1 MKTVQRKKALPF
13 VVKSP
18 PSRRRGLK
26 KYFLDYQC
34 GADLSPPSR
43 RRGLK
48 NSKRIRLT
56 ESLESP
62 PSRRRGLKI
71 LFYPTFVS
79 LLLSPPSRRRGL
91 KTNIS
96 EETLVGTIVASFAEA
111 WIEKNTKG
119 K

>member
-71 LFYPTFVS
+71 IK
-79 LLLSPPSRRRGL
+79 LLQRDLLR
-91 KTNIS
+91 K
-96 EETLVGTIVASFAEA
+96 VASFAEA
-111 WIEKNTKG
+111 WIEKLFYHP
-119 K
+119 